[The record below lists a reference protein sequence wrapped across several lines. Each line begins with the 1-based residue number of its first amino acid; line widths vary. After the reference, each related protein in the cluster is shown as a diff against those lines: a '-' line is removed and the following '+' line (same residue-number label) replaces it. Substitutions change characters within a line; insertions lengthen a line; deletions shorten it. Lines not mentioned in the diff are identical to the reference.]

1 MYVVYVFAYVCLCV
15 RARAC
20 VYVCACVCTFC
31 VHACLRVCV
40 CARACVCVCVPA
52 RARVNTIQL
61 SRDETEWKM
70 LQLTLLWAKDDVTC
84 QPQRVTGTR
93 VAVGLRHIGDDVM
106 QRLRRLV
113 IAEPAKRRT
122 V

>member
-1 MYVVYVFAYVCLCV
+1 MYVVCVFAYVCLCV
-15 RARAC
+15 RARVRVCMCVCVCVHSVYIHAC
-20 VYVCACVCTFC
+20 VYVCV
-31 VHACLRVCV
+31 
-40 CARACVCVCVPA
+40 CVCVCVPA

-70 LQLTLLWAKDDVTC
+70 LQPTLLWAKDDVTC
-84 QPQRVTGTR
+84 QLQRVTGTR